1 MPQVS
6 NNHARIFVREGFD
19 RANVALLDPDKIR
32 LVTLG
37 SQEFLDL
44 EAARRGKTRL
54 QYTARAGDTLAK
66 IAKRYG
72 LAPGDLAR
80 INRLSA
86 TNELGEGQKI
96 VVYSP
101 TPELPREI
109 TAANSIPSKRS
120 APTSKTVLAKNTST
134 QATPKGT
141 AVRGPVKTAATG
153 SGARPAPAAKPG
165 AKSDAK
171 PGTKPAVTPG
181 PASRPSSTSTKTAS
195 SKR

>member
-1 MPQVS
+1 
-6 NNHARIFVREGFD
+6 
-19 RANVALLDPDKIR
+19 LLDPDKIR
-32 LVTLG
+32 VVTLG

-86 TNELGEGQKI
+86 TSELGEGQKI

-109 TAANSIPSKRS
+109 TAARS
-120 APTSKTVLAKNTST
+120 AAPKRPALSGKTILAKNTST
-134 QATPKGT
+134 HAAPKT
-141 AVRGPVKTAATG
+141 AAVRGPVKTVATA
-153 SGARPAPAAKPG
+153 SGARPAPAALAAKPAG
-165 AKSDAK
+165 KSDGK
-171 PGTKPAVTPG
+171 PVTKPAVKPSPAPR
-181 PASRPSSTSTKTAS
+181 PASTATKTAT